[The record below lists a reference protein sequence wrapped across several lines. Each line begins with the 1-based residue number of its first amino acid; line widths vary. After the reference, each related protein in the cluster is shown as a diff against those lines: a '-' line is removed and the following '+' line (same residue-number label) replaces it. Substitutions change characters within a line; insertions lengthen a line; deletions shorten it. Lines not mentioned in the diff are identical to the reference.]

1 MRYTI
6 VVGCELSLTVR
17 RGCFFQCAAR
27 SWCFFLINDLIK
39 TATSGICRPPDSRHL
54 NVPELV
60 KKKSESKSR
69 SAYFS
74 RSWQERTIFPAKQR
88 SASLRSG
95 SSRFLSEQSEGKAL
109 QVFHNR
115 LELKHLKPEHKE
127 VAHRVDWKKSRQHKT
142 YSCEAS
148 VKKNNAAGDPE
159 GKTTTEVKEH

>member
-1 MRYTI
+1 M
-6 VVGCELSLTVR
+6 C
-17 RGCFFQCAAR
+17 Q
-27 SWCFFLINDLIK
+27 SWL
-39 TATSGICRPPDSRHL
+39 
-54 NVPELV
+54 

-88 SASLRSG
+88 AGSLCSG
-95 SSRFLSEQSEGKAL
+95 SSRFLSEEGDGKAL

-115 LELKHLKPEHKE
+115 LELKHIKSEHT
-127 VAHRVDWKKSRQHKT
+127 VAAHRVDGGKSRQHKT

-159 GKTTTEVKEH
+159 KQTNTEVKEH